1 MYNTNN
7 EDHMCSP
14 IKLKSQVA
22 VIKELKKERRT
33 MYGYV
38 QEQEILTIGY
48 TVHTVKQWKLK
59 YSNCQSFQT

>member
-1 MYNTNN
+1 
-7 EDHMCSP
+7 MCSP

-48 TVHTVKQWKLK
+48 TVHTVKQ
-59 YSNCQSFQT
+59 